1 MQGIQR
7 ILYFDVLNREQ
18 WLAKVVKYT
27 EDTEQDNPHKEM
39 VGIEFSSNIKPNDF
53 EPFHLVTLAC
63 LIQNLDDN
71 KYPIYLGKQNKNVL
85 EFLFNNL
92 KFREYWGGGR
102 NYTPAQN
109 EMLLNLWR
117 IIDGEKEMY
126 SIQVCDYLKRAF
138 FAHKDLSAVQTNLD
152 EGYYNISDHAEA
164 NGNAFSFIKFCP
176 ETSKLSVALCD
187 FGKGIAKSIREYY
200 NVLTDE
206 MAILK
211 SLEDGVTVQSK
222 DHNRGL
228 GMGNIISS
236 LQDEDVLHIISNE
249 GYVCV
254 SVNDQKQNTNNFNFP
269 GTLIYYELSLSHF
282 EDEDILNTFAINEE
296 Q

>member
-1 MQGIQR
+1 MKNIQR
-7 ILYFDVLNREQ
+7 ILYFDDLARDP
-18 WLAKVVKYT
+18 WLAKIVAYR
-27 EDTEQDNPHKEM
+27 EAIEIGNPNDDY
-39 VGIEFSSNIKPNDF
+39 VGIEFSGDIQPNDF

-63 LIQNLDDN
+63 LIQKLDDN
-71 KYPIYLGKQNKNVL
+71 GYLIYLGKQNQEVFD
-85 EFLFNNL
+85 FLFDNL

-102 NYTPAQN
+102 NYAPALN

-117 IIDGEKEMY
+117 IVDGEKEMY
-126 SIQVCDYLKRAF
+126 SIQVCDYLKQAF
-138 FAHKDLSAVQTNLD
+138 FSHKDLSAVQTNLD

-176 ETSKLSVALCD
+176 ETGKLLVAVCD
-187 FGKGIAKSIREYY
+187 FGKGIAKSIREHF
-200 NVLTDE
+200 DIPSDQ

-211 SLEDGVTVQSK
+211 SLEDGVTVQSRE
-222 DHNRGL
+222 HNRGF

-236 LQDEDVLHIISNE
+236 LQEEDVLHIISNE

-254 SVNDQKQNTNNFNFP
+254 SVDSKSQRANTFHFK

-282 EDEDILNTFAINEE
+282 ENEDILNTFAINEE
-296 Q
+296 

>member
-1 MQGIQR
+1 MEGIQR
-7 ILYFDVLNREQ
+7 VLYFDNLDRDQ
-18 WLAKVVKYT
+18 WLRKIVASIDVIDKG
-27 EDTEQDNPHKEM
+27 NPNNDYI
-39 VGIEFSSNIKPNDF
+39 GIEFSSNIQPNDF

-63 LIQNLDDN
+63 LIQKLDDN
-71 KYPIYLGKQNKNVL
+71 KYLIYLGKQNQNVFD
-85 EFLFNNL
+85 FLFDNL

-117 IIDGEKEMY
+117 IVDGEKEMY

-138 FAHKDLSAVQTNLD
+138 FAHKDLSAVQNNLD

-176 ETSKLSVALCD
+176 ETGKLLVAVCD
-187 FGKGIAKSIREYY
+187 FGKGIAKSIREYFDIP
-200 NVLTDE
+200 TDE
-206 MAILK
+206 KAILK

-222 DHNRGL
+222 EHNRGF

-236 LQDEDVLHIISNE
+236 LREEDVLHIVSNK

-254 SVNDQKQNTNNFNFP
+254 SVGNKIQRANTFHFD

-282 EDEDILNTFAINEE
+282 EDEDILNTFAINGE